1 MPVEKKDLVPFIKEA
16 VNKAKKRNFLESVDL
31 TINFKGLDLKKP
43 ENRIE
48 ADLTLPHQTRRA
60 PKICVIA
67 TGDLALGAKEA
78 GVNQV
83 LGREDLERFGANKKE
98 ARKLAAENDFFIAQA
113 DLMPLV
119 GKFLGPAIAPKG
131 KMPKPGTGIVAPGIN
146 IKPIVEKLGKIVRLN
161 MKKDPII
168 HVKIGDREM
177 SEEALAENAA
187 TVINFIEGK
196 LERGKQNIKNMFI
209 KTTMGEPVKI
219 EL

>member
-98 ARKLAAENDFFIAQA
+98 AR
-113 DLMPLV
+113 
-119 GKFLGPAIAPKG
+119 
-131 KMPKPGTGIVAPGIN
+131 
-146 IKPIVEKLGKIVRLN
+146 
-161 MKKDPII
+161 
-168 HVKIGDREM
+168 
-177 SEEALAENAA
+177 
-187 TVINFIEGK
+187 
-196 LERGKQNIKNMFI
+196 
-209 KTTMGEPVKI
+209 
-219 EL
+219 